1 MILNLKRYISL
12 LLVLMLLIGIVPT
25 VNAAELDSESTL
37 PEETISEASEQTE
50 GAELTEN
57 SEPTNPTEPTE
68 PTEAPNEDPGE
79 DDMELLAEADNAI
92 MLAASTTSNVLLFDQ
107 ASPNYTTYLSSQISV
122 TYKPNGTDSSK
133 TAYIKNLGWH
143 FARINGVSYPDDPI
157 YCIEP
162 CKNYAASTS
171 GNYVDN
177 DVTVDGS
184 GSTRGSNV
192 WYAMPESY
200 REAIALVLLY
210 SRQKWD
216 SSYTVSNTSMAN
228 NPNVPLRIAT
238 QFLIYEIVTGLRNP
252 ETFVRN
258 SSNGYTSGDVFYNA
272 GVSNVSGFASNYN
285 SLVSSV
291 QEAMKIPSF
300 TSAETNNAPTITMTG
315 TTTTVTDSNGV
326 LSNFTFSN
334 GNGASFS
341 KSGNILTITQTGTI
355 SQSTVFSASRYL
367 PSAANSSFAIYYSSS
382 STYQTCVKLYSPSSG
397 NLNAYFKLRA
407 PDPGAISLTKTTED
421 GKNLSGWRFGVYSD
435 SACTSLVSG
444 PHATDSSGK
453 ISITGLLAGTY
464 YVKELGHTD
473 SSINALYTCA
483 STNPQKVTV
492 TSGSTAAVSFVN
504 KLKTGSVS
512 LTKTTEDGKNLSG
525 WQFGFYSDSACTA
538 LVSGPHTT
546 DTSGKISV
554 TGLTPGTYY
563 VKELVHT
570 DSAINALYYCASAN
584 PQSVTVTAGS
594 TAAVS
599 FTNKL
604 NTGGVKLVKETN
616 TGKNLDGWKIGLY
629 TDSSC
634 TNAVPGSPL
643 TTGTDGT
650 VTVTGLTPGTYY
662 AKEAAITDPYWV
674 CDSTIKTVTVTAN
687 GTATVTFSNT
697 HNGRAKIIKSMP
709 DGGSIS
715 GWTFEVRSSDTSLV
729 GIFTTG
735 EDGTILTDYLIPGEY
750 TVKEIIPEGSPYICE
765 GSNPQTVTIEA
776 GKTAEVT
783 FTNRL
788 KPGEISIQKVDTRG
802 EPLAGAEFLLE
813 WSADGSQWAPVSF
826 TDSLDF
832 TEGTCTSEG
841 LTDGKLISGE
851 DGLVRFMG
859 LHPQSLYR
867 LTETKAPEGYQ
878 LLTEPVHEGGIQV
891 GNEFL
896 VQLTVVNAPVF
907 ELPMTGSMSGRW
919 QFCFQLAGGFALLG
933 LLIYI
938 ALKKRR

>member
-1 MILNLKRYISL
+1 M
-12 LLVLMLLIGIVPT
+12 
-25 VNAAELDSESTL
+25 
-37 PEETISEASEQTE
+37 
-50 GAELTEN
+50 
-57 SEPTNPTEPTE
+57 
-68 PTEAPNEDPGE
+68 
-79 DDMELLAEADNAI
+79 
-92 MLAASTTSNVLLFDQ
+92 
-107 ASPNYTTYLSSQISV
+107 
-122 TYKPNGTDSSK
+122 
-133 TAYIKNLGWH
+133 
-143 FARINGVSYPDDPI
+143 SYPDDPI

-238 QFLIYEIVTGLRNP
+238 QFLIYEIVTGLRDP
-252 ETFVRN
+252 DTFVRN
-258 SSNGYTSGDVFYNA
+258 STNGYTSGDVFYNA

-300 TSAETNNAPTITMTG
+300 TSAESYNAPTITMTG

-341 KSGNILTITQTGTI
+341 KSGNSLTITQTGTI

-421 GKNLSGWRFGVYSD
+421 GKNLSGWRFGIYSD

-444 PHATDSSGK
+444 PHTTDSSGK
-453 ISITGLLAGTY
+453 LSVTGLLAGTY
-464 YVKELGHTD
+464 YVKELG
-473 SSINALYTCA
+473 
-483 STNPQKVTV
+483 
-492 TSGSTAAVSFVN
+492 
-504 KLKTGSVS
+504 
-512 LTKTTEDGKNLSG
+512 
-525 WQFGFYSDSACTA
+525 
-538 LVSGPHTT
+538 
-546 DTSGKISV
+546 
-554 TGLTPGTYY
+554 
-563 VKELVHT
+563 HT

-604 NTGGVKLVKETN
+604 NTGGVKLVKTTN
-616 TGKNLDGWKIGLY
+616 TGENLGGWKIELY
-629 TDSSC
+629 TDSAC
-634 TNAVPGSPL
+634 TSPVTGSPF
-643 TTGTDGT
+643 TTGEDGT
-650 VTVTGLTPGTYY
+650 VTVTGLLPGALY
-662 AKEAAITDPYWV
+662 AKELAGSDPYWE
-674 CDSTIKTVTVTAN
+674 CDTAVKTVTIAAN
-687 GTATVTFSNT
+687 QTATVTFTNT
-697 HNGRAKIIKSMP
+697 HNGRAKIIKTMP
-709 DGGSIS
+709 DGGSEA
-715 GWTFEVRSSDTSLV
+715 GWEFEVYSADNKLV
-729 GIFTTG
+729 GTFTTG
-735 EDGTILTDYLIPGEY
+735 EDGTILTDYLLPGTY
-750 TVKEIIPEGSPYICE
+750 TVKEIIPEVSPYICE

-813 WSADGSQWAPVSF
+813 WSADGSQWAPVAF
-826 TDSLDF
+826 TDSLDA

-841 LTDGKLISGE
+841 LTEGKLISGE
-851 DGLVRFMG
+851 DGLVRFTG

-867 LTETKAPEGYQ
+867 LTETKAPAGYQ
-878 LLTEPVHEGGIQV
+878 LLTEPVHEGSIQV
-891 GNEFL
+891 GNEYF

-907 ELPMTGSMSGRW
+907 ELPMTGSMGGRW